1 MGDPEHTGRRYGL
14 SLEWEVRSLYFEEM
28 EYGKRLDLNVIKR
41 LAVFAEPYK
50 VNIIILMVQMFFL
63 ALVDALFPKLSQ
75 YVIDNFAVKKSLDGF
90 WLLCLVAVGL
100 VVFQA
105 ANMWLMIR
113 NAGRIEHYI
122 PYDMR
127 KTVFRKLQELPISYY
142 DRTPVGWIMSRVT
155 SDIRR
160 IGVSLS
166 WHVVD
171 LFWSTFLIIIM
182 TIFMLATNPS
192 YALMVLCVVP
202 ALAILSMVFQK
213 KILFNYRKARKYNSQ
228 ITAAFNEGIT
238 GAKTVKSLG
247 IEEYML
253 NEFEKTTGQMKDF
266 SVRAATVSS
275 IYMPLIILFGSIAT
289 GLVLWKG
296 GIEVS
301 RNIASYGTL
310 VLFISYAVQFFEPI
324 RQLARV
330 FTELQYTQ
338 AAAER
343 VVTLLETENDI
354 ADSSE
359 VVSRYGSMLES
370 DKSEWPRFHGHIVF
384 KDVTFR
390 YKEGGNILENFNLEV
405 KPGEKIAL
413 AGETGAGKTTI
424 VSLVCRFY
432 EPTEGS
438 ILIDG
443 VDYRERPLLWLYSNI
458 GYVLQE
464 PHLFSGTV
472 SENIA
477 YGRHEATM
485 EDIVRAAKTVN
496 AHDFIMRLENGYDT
510 QVGERGSRLSTGQK
524 QLISFARAIL
534 SDPGMF
540 VLDEATSSVDTE
552 TEHLIQD
559 ALNRA
564 LEGRTSFII
573 AHRLSTIRSA
583 DRILV
588 IDMGRIVEEGTHI
601 ELIRKKGYYYRLY
614 TNQYMKEKKDI
625 FEKADQ

>member
-1 MGDPEHTGRRYGL
+1 
-14 SLEWEVRSLYFEEM
+14 LYFEEM

>member
-1 MGDPEHTGRRYGL
+1 M
-14 SLEWEVRSLYFEEM
+14 YFEEM
-28 EYGKRLDLNVIKR
+28 EYGKKLDLNVVKR
-41 LAVFAEPYK
+41 LAVFAKPYK
-50 VNIIILMVQMFFL
+50 TNIIILMVQMFFL
-63 ALVDALFPKLSQ
+63 ALVDAIFPKLSQ
-75 YVIDNFAVKKSLDGF
+75 YAIDNFAVRKSLDGF
-90 WLLCLVAVGL
+90 WILCLVSVGL

-105 ANMWLMIR
+105 ANVWLMIR
-113 NAGRIEHYI
+113 NAGKIEYHV

-127 KTVFRKLQELPISYY
+127 KAVFRKLQELPISYY
-142 DRTPVGWIMSRVT
+142 DRTPVGWIMSRMT
-155 SDIRR
+155 SDVNR

-171 LFWSTFLIIIM
+171 FFWSIFLVIIM
-182 TIFMLATNPS
+182 TIFMLATNPA

-202 ALAILSMVFQK
+202 VLVILSMFFQK

-238 GAKTVKSLG
+238 GAKTIKSLG
-247 IEEYML
+247 IEDYML
-253 NEFEKTTGQMKDF
+253 SEFEKTTRQMKDF

-275 IYMPLIILFGSIAT
+275 IYIPLIILFGSVAT

-296 GIEVS
+296 GAEVS
-301 RNIASYGTL
+301 RNVTSYGTL
-310 VLFISYAVQFFEPI
+310 VLFLSYAVQFFEPI
-324 RQLARV
+324 RQFARV

-354 ADSSE
+354 ADSSA
-359 VVSRYGSMLES
+359 VVARYGSMLDS
-370 DKSEWPRFHGHIVF
+370 DKSEWPKFHGHIVF

-413 AGETGAGKTTI
+413 VGETGSGKTTI
-424 VSLVCRFY
+424 VNLVCRFY
-432 EPTEGS
+432 EPTAGS

-472 SENIA
+472 KENIA
-477 YGRHEATM
+477 YGRHDATM
-485 EDIVRAAKTVN
+485 EDIIRAAKTVN

-510 QVGERGSRLSTGQK
+510 QVGERGSLLSTGQK
-524 QLISFARAIL
+524 QLVSFARALL

-559 ALNRA
+559 ALNKA
-564 LEGRTSFII
+564 LKGRTSFII

-588 IDMGRIVEEGTHI
+588 IDKGRIIEEGTHR
-601 ELIRKKGYYYRLY
+601 ELINKRGYYYRLY
-614 TNQYMKEKKDI
+614 TSQFMKEKQEI
-625 FEKADQ
+625 FEKTD

>member
-1 MGDPEHTGRRYGL
+1 
-14 SLEWEVRSLYFEEM
+14 M
-28 EYGKRLDLNVIKR
+28 EYGKRLDLKVVKR
-41 LAVFAEPYK
+41 LAVFAKPYK
-50 VNIIILMVQMFFL
+50 KNIIILMVQMLFL

-75 YVIDNFAVKKSLDGF
+75 YAIDNFAVKKSLDGF

-105 ANMWLMIR
+105 ANVRLMIK
-113 NAGRIEHYI
+113 NAGKIENHI

-127 KTVFRKLQELPISYY
+127 KIVFKKLQELPISYY
-142 DRTPVGWIMSRVT
+142 DRTPVGWMMSRMT

-171 LFWSTFLIIIM
+171 FFWSVSLVIIM
-182 TIFMLATNPS
+182 TIFMLLTNAA
-192 YALMVLCVVP
+192 YALLVLCVVP
-202 ALAILSMVFQK
+202 GLAILSFIFQK
-213 KILFNYRKARKYNSQ
+213 KILFNYRKVRKYNSQ

-238 GAKTVKSLG
+238 GAKTIKSLG
-247 IEEYML
+247 IEDYML
-253 NEFEKTTGQMKDF
+253 ADFEKTTRQMKDF
-266 SVRAATVSS
+266 SVRAATVTS
-275 IYMPLIILFGSIAT
+275 IYTPLVILLGSIAT

-296 GIEVS
+296 GVEVMG
-301 RNIASYGTL
+301 NITSYGTL
-310 VLFISYAVQFFEPI
+310 VLFISYAVQFFEPVK
-324 RQLARV
+324 LFARV

-343 VVTLLETENDI
+343 VVTLLDTENEI
-354 ADSSE
+354 VDSGE
-359 VVSRYGSMLES
+359 VITRYGNMLES
-370 DKSEWPRFHGHIVF
+370 DKSEWPKFHGHIVF
-384 KDVTFR
+384 RDVAFR
-390 YKEGGNILENFNLEV
+390 YKEGGNVLEDFNLEV
-405 KPGEKIAL
+405 GPGEKIAL
-413 AGETGAGKTTI
+413 VGETGSGKTTI
-424 VSLVCRFY
+424 VNLVCRFY
-432 EPTEGS
+432 EPTRGS

-443 VDYRERPLLWLYSNI
+443 VDYREMPLLWLYSNI

-464 PHLFSGTV
+464 PYLFSGSV
-472 SENIA
+472 RENIA
-477 YGRHEATM
+477 YGRRDATL
-485 EDIVRAAKTVN
+485 EDIIRAAQTVN

-524 QLISFARAIL
+524 QLVSFARAIL

-540 VLDEATSSVDTE
+540 ILDEATSSVDTE

-559 ALNRA
+559 ALNKA

-588 IDMGRIVEEGTHI
+588 IDNGRIIEEGTHKQ
-601 ELIRKKGYYYRLY
+601 LIRRKGYYYRLY
-614 TNQYMKEKKDI
+614 TNQFMKEQKQDM
-625 FEKADQ
+625 FEKAGS